1 MATYILQ
8 RLAKS
13 TGTSTAPRFEDVEQ
27 FEAADA
33 KAALELVSS
42 KRRLWVGDVPW
53 HDAAGGRRLPMTNDA
68 DEQWYLFER
77 T

>member
-27 FEAADA
+27 FEAPDA
-33 KAALELVSS
+33 EEALSLVIS
-42 KRRLWVGDVPW
+42 KRQLWVGDDPW
-53 HDAAGGRRLPMTNDA
+53 YPEVGGRRIPMTNDA
-68 DEQWYLFER
+68 NEQWYLFER
-77 T
+77 A

>member
-1 MATYILQ
+1 MPTYILQ

-33 KAALELVSS
+33 EAALELVTA
-42 KRRLWVGDVPW
+42 KRRLWVGDDPW
-53 HDAAGGRRLPMTNDA
+53 YKEEGGRRIPMTNNA
-68 DEQWYLFER
+68 DEQWFLFER